1 MSKEDKL
8 KEEIKRQKEMIEALD
23 NKWKEAAFNLQ
34 NSLAR
39 LREAIDNVEA
49 TLNKPK
55 IEKR

>member
-23 NKWKEAAFNLQ
+23 RKWKEAAFNLQ
-34 NSLAR
+34 TSLAR
-39 LREAIDNVEA
+39 LREAIDNVET